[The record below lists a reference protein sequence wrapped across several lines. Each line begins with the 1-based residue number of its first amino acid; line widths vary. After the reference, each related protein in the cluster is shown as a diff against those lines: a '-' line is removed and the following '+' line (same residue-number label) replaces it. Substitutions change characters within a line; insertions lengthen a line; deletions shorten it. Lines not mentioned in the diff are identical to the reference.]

1 MSTRQEYNK
10 TWLSDFPE
18 YTAYYIVENDGEWG
32 LSKHKQKTNP
42 IFFRYYCKYYRYPSM
57 VHSHSLLLKKNI
69 PFFVSSTGEV
79 TESDR
84 LLIHPD
90 CSVPRTLISVGKVL
104 NDKSPDTPTKLVIP
118 YNYIGNMNGT
128 PCVLMVN
135 HDAKLVF
142 IIVTK
147 VDEGGLGWTEQEW
160 LDGLLI
166 SPELTADFSRDELT
180 GMTMPYGKSVFL
192 LANLTDYDTAIAQA
206 LIPQDMIVAETKLI
220 TGEDPLTVD
229 ILYSCYK
236 MLDSSDN
243 QIVESACNMLARNR
257 FIHVEPIVGW
267 LLRTY
272 RSKISYYRSKSTAF
286 RWLWFMCI
294 NSYKLSTPDAKAM
307 AKELIIKV
315 TNNGIHWD
323 GNTMVVTQAKW
334 FDYPHVRKFVD
345 SINNS

>member
-1 MSTRQEYNK
+1 MSTRQGYNK

-32 LSKHKQKTNP
+32 LSKNKQITNQ
-42 IFFRYYCKYYRYPSM
+42 IFFRYYCKYGRYQSM
-57 VHSHSLLLKKNI
+57 AYSHNLLLKKNI
-69 PFFVSSTGEV
+69 PFFVSSTCEV

-104 NDKSPDTPTKLVIP
+104 SDKSPDTPTKLVIP
-118 YNYIGNMNGT
+118 YNYMNNLNGIQ
-128 PCVLMVN
+128 CVLMVN

-142 IIVTK
+142 IIVTR
-147 VDEGGLGWTEQEW
+147 VDEVGLGWTEQEW
-160 LDGLLI
+160 LNGLLI
-166 SPELTADFSRDELT
+166 SPELTADFSHDELS

-192 LANLTDYDTAIAQA
+192 LSNFDDYDSVIAQA
-206 LIPQDMIVAETKLI
+206 MIPQDMIITETKLI

-257 FIHVEPIVGW
+257 FNHVKTIVRW

-272 RSKISYYRSKSTAF
+272 KSKISYYRSKSTAF

-294 NSYKLSTPDAKAM
+294 NCYKLSTPDIKAM
-307 AKELIIKV
+307 AKELIIKI

-323 GNTMVVTQAKW
+323 GSTMVATQSKW
-334 FDYPHVRKFVD
+334 FDYPHVRIFVD
-345 SINNS
+345 AINN